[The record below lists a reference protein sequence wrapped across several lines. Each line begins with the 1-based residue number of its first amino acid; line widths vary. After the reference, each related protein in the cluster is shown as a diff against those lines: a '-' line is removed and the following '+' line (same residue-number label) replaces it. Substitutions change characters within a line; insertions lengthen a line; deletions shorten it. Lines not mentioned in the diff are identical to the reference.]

1 MNLVRVSVPAVRKH
15 ICAGELSENRSG
27 DKTYRVTFNLL
38 ELSLVNGK
46 HGSETFSRW
55 RIAEGENWNVK
66 TGDGVWEERGDIH
79 VKCYGQKLKRL
90 HTPSLPCIAT
100 SSRVNLI
107 LNFLR
112 HLVGTSR

>member
-66 TGDGVWEERGDIH
+66 TGGW
-79 VKCYGQKLKRL
+79 
-90 HTPSLPCIAT
+90 SLGRKGRYTREVLRAKTKAITYAVAT
-100 SSRVNLI
+100 VYSD
-107 LNFLR
+107 
-112 HLVGTSR
+112 